1 MNPGTRVTLK
11 ASRIVSLATATAAAL
26 SILAC
31 GKKDSGPVE
40 EATVAPVAE
49 APDVSFMRSAEWK
62 DPVART
68 PQAICYDF
76 VYLDIGRLRGKDN
89 SRVSLDLPCADE
101 ITAVLTDFEDS
112 PKDKSFIWHGEIQDD
127 GSEEHRAVGLVTFSI
142 VNEVLVGDV
151 RTSGGRL
158 FSIRYIAPKVS
169 LIEELD
175 PARFPPEEAVYPV
188 RSYPVADGGDTPPGD
203 PGAPDRRVSDIARAA
218 AADLTGLA
226 RERATV
232 HQPEIIY
239 REQPSAVLA
248 PAQPEPVVQ
257 YVTKSGTD
265 SASTGTT
272 NIDIVVAYT
281 PAAATFQNHPDGI
294 LGKIREAVFHANE
307 SYRTGDV
314 RQQITLVHMQQVD
327 YSEKGSDSADLQEL
341 DHNMPR
347 SAIRT
352 TLDGLRSQ
360 HKADIVVLVTK
371 EVQAQES
378 CGVANQLQ
386 SLSSGFCNR
395 AFAVVP
401 VTCATSVYSFAHELG
416 HLMGADHNK
425 DGVRSGPPFE
435 HSCGYVSPDNTWR
448 TIMSTT
454 TRACS
459 AGTCMRILEW
469 SRPSQYSGVRPTPL
483 CSDRGRKDASES
495 PDNALALN
503 NTAAIVAKFSDA
515 CPTGTE

>member
-1 MNPGTRVTLK
+1 M
-11 ASRIVSLATATAAAL
+11 
-26 SILAC
+26 
-31 GKKDSGPVE
+31 
-40 EATVAPVAE
+40 
-49 APDVSFMRSAEWK
+49 
-62 DPVART
+62 
-68 PQAICYDF
+68 
-76 VYLDIGRLRGKDN
+76 
-89 SRVSLDLPCADE
+89 
-101 ITAVLTDFEDS
+101 
-112 PKDKSFIWHGEIQDD
+112 
-127 GSEEHRAVGLVTFSI
+127 HRAVGLVTFSV
-142 VNEVLVGDV
+142 VNEVLVGDI
-151 RTSGGRL
+151 RTSGGRI
-158 FSIRYIAPKVS
+158 FSIRYIAPTIS

-175 PARFPPEEAVYPV
+175 PARFPPEEAVLQV
-188 RSYPVADGGDTPPGD
+188 GVYPVADDGETPPGD
-203 PGAPDRRVSDIARAA
+203 TSEPDRSASDIAREA

-232 HQPEIIY
+232 RQPEIIY

-248 PAQPEPVVQ
+248 PALPEPAVQ
-257 YVTKSGTD
+257 YVTKSDTD
-265 SASTGTT
+265 PAASGTT

-314 RQQITLVHMQQVD
+314 RQRITLVHSQQVD
-327 YSEKGSDSADLQEL
+327 YLEKGSDWADLQEL

-347 SAIRT
+347 STFRT
-352 TLDGLRSQ
+352 VLDGLRSQ
-360 HKADIVVLVTK
+360 HQADIVVLVTK

-378 CGVANQLQ
+378 CGRANQLQ

-435 HSCGYVSPDNTWR
+435 HSCGYVSPDNKWR

-454 TRACS
+454 TRTCS
-459 AGTCMRILEW
+459 AATCVRILEW
-469 SRPSQYSGVRPTPL
+469 SRPSQYSGVRPAPL
-483 CSDRGRKDASES
+483 CSDRGQKPASES

-503 NTAAIVAKFSDA
+503 KTSAIVAKFSDA